1 MQVKFSTRK
10 IRVHMGHTHT
20 KNKGNKMKVTLK
32 KEYSH
37 HYGKKEYTVVGI
49 DKTHSKTRNCF
60 MVTLQQGIN
69 LRSNKM
75 EYFNVPFHW
84 LEIVQQKKET
94 VKNSSYSKRY
104 GILDFLEEQRDK
116 KETK

>member
-1 MQVKFSTRK
+1 
-10 IRVHMGHTHT
+10 
-20 KNKGNKMKVTLK
+20 MKVTFK

-37 HYGKKEYTVVGI
+37 HYGKNEYPVLGL
-49 DKTHSKTRNCF
+49 DKTHSKSRDCF
-60 MVTLQQGIN
+60 MVTLQQETS

-84 LEIVQQKKET
+84 LEIVQQT
-94 VKNSSYSKRY
+94 
-104 GILDFLEEQRDK
+104 